1 MGTPKVVL
9 SKEEADKLV
18 EAITQ
23 EEVDRAICQL
33 NCHKAEGMDQLTN
46 EMLKS
51 AGPQAR
57 KLIMRLFNNVLET
70 GRNPKEWKVGNIIL
84 ALKRP
89 SDTDIANYR
98 PITLI
103 SCLSKLLT
111 KIIAERL
118 SAAAESSGIQG
129 DNQNGFCAG
138 CCCADN
144 IFILNSVL
152 EFNRSRKMKS
162 FLLFVD
168 LQEAYDRVDRTILFR
183 KLEQMNFPDLL
194 INYLQDYYAN
204 DYITTDAAGVRTSK
218 QYQTRGL
225 RQGCNLSSILFI
237 IYISELGQRLNE
249 SGCGVTL
256 PSGEVISYLKF
267 ADDIFLVSNCED
279 DLDEL
284 KQILEGW
291 CYNFRMKISAKKTQV
306 IAQGEFDW
314 VITDTD
320 GGDLIQLRQVAEY
333 KYLGVE
339 QKLSLTETSRAKGL
353 SMVDRAKK
361 YRGAIARLKRTVPDQ
376 VAVYRALWESVAV
389 PGILYGAEAL
399 PVSMAV
405 IKELDDIQRWV
416 AKVLL
421 GVGTSTIGAVSEL
434 EMGFRPFHMRI
445 LIAKINFYL
454 KVKSGKGKC
463 ELSRTCLELLG
474 TLQSSAYLSDLESC
488 WSQ

>member
-1 MGTPKVVL
+1 ML
-9 SKEEADKLV
+9 SFDSS
-18 EAITQ
+18 IHYT
-23 EEVDRAICQL
+23 
-33 NCHKAEGMDQLTN
+33 
-46 EMLKS
+46 S
-51 AGPQAR
+51 
-57 KLIMRLFNNVLET
+57 LE
-70 GRNPKEWKVGNIIL
+70 
-84 ALKRP
+84 
-89 SDTDIANYR
+89 
-98 PITLI
+98 
-103 SCLSKLLT
+103 
-111 KIIAERL
+111 
-118 SAAAESSGIQG
+118 
-129 DNQNGFCAG
+129 
-138 CCCADN
+138 
-144 IFILNSVL
+144 
-152 EFNRSRKMKS
+152 
-162 FLLFVD
+162 
-168 LQEAYDRVDRTILFR
+168 
-183 KLEQMNFPDLL
+183 
-194 INYLQDYYAN
+194 
-204 DYITTDAAGVRTSK
+204 
-218 QYQTRGL
+218 
-225 RQGCNLSSILFI
+225 GCNLSSILFI
-237 IYISELGQRLNE
+237 IYISELGQRLSD

-267 ADDIFLVSNCED
+267 ADDIFLVSNCD
-279 DLDEL
+279 VDLDEL

-320 GGDLIQLRQVAEY
+320 GGALIELKQVSEY

-339 QKLSLTETSRAKGL
+339 QKLSLTETSKAKGL

-389 PGILYGAEAL
+389 PGILYGVEAL

-445 LIAKINFYL
+445 LVAKVNFYL

-463 ELSRTCLELLG
+463 ELSRTCMELLG
-474 TLQSSAYLSDLESC
+474 TLQSSAYLLDLERLLEPVGLTLDQVDRESVQVVQEYFESEVIQIMSTKTTLMLMPIPFKW
-488 WSQ
+488 WSLSSHVEEGYWSKVLSRFRAMNAGLGNRSAFYKDKAVFVDNGRVVHCPLCLEGPNDEFHMVMKCAVMGQYRRQVKLRGNVSLEDELQRIRSQCSPESEIDCFRLFLGQELGVPKIDMMHRGWALSEMVDFFFLEWSRKFGSIVQRRRELPKVNCD